1 MVIRNL
7 ELAAT
12 FPSSNGPSVEEVYH
26 DAALQFL
33 NVQIATAEE
42 LDARTYQMFTIGS
55 TVLPVTFALLNL
67 AGDEAPSV
75 AGWMLGAALIVYLA
89 LIGCAIRATRQRRF
103 DYRPNIATL
112 ASLIDSY
119 RSVPQGGSLLHEWV
133 AREYQFSID
142 ANRPLLAT
150 KGRWV
155 GRMSAML
162 FVECVCLAVAAGLT
176 LAL

>member
-1 MVIRNL
+1 MM
-7 ELAAT
+7 
-12 FPSSNGPSVEEVYH
+12 SSSDGPSVEEVYH

-67 AGDEAPSV
+67 AGDQAPPV
-75 AGWMLGAALIVYLA
+75 AGWILGAALIFYLA
-89 LIGCAIRATRQRRF
+89 LIGCAVRATRQRRF
-103 DYRPNIATL
+103 DYRPNISTL
-112 ASLIDSY
+112 ASLVDSY
-119 RSVPQGGSLLHEWV
+119 RSVPQGGNVLHEWV
-133 AREYQFSID
+133 AREYQGSID
-142 ANRPLLAT
+142 DNRPLLAN

-162 FVECVCLAVAAGLT
+162 FVESVCLAIAAGLT